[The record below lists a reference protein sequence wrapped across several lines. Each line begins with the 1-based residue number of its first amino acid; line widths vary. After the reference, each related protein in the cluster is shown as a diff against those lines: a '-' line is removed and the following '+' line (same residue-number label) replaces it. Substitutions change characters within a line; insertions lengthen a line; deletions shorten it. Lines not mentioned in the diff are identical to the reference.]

1 MEVYL
6 VDKKG
11 NLLETFKNVVK
22 WDTNSVEYAEG
33 VMKTKQYCSAE
44 EYFTDTP
51 PQTIEEN
58 VSQETIKEEPNV

>member
-1 MEVYL
+1 MEIYL

-22 WDTNSVEYAEG
+22 WDTNSVEYVDG

-44 EYFTDTP
+44 EYFIDTP
-51 PQTIEEN
+51 PQITEE
-58 VSQETIKEEPNV
+58 ETIKEELND